1 MNKWT
6 FNLDIFGSR
15 FKLDGSECP
24 SAICTYSSYTM
35 DVRDPLELECL
46 VIRTG
51 RIAAGSFEGP
61 GTNEDVTRLRTDDN
75 GAIRA

>member
-6 FNLDIFGSR
+6 FNLDILSSR
-15 FKLDGSECP
+15 LKLDGSEC
-24 SAICTYSSYTM
+24 SGAIRTYSSYAM

-51 RIAAGSFEGP
+51 RIAGGSFEGP
-61 GTNEDVTRLRTDDN
+61 
-75 GAIRA
+75 